1 MKTYLI
7 LFLAIVFETVA
18 TSFLK
23 QSEQFTK
30 LVPSVLTVL
39 GYAAAFYCLSV
50 VLKSIPVGIAYAI
63 WSGVGIILIA
73 LIGFFVSTAPRPGCH
88 HRAGPDYCRSGRH
101 QCLLQLGLSLMEVSR
116 HCVLYQTKRKKSCFS
131 SAWFLSFFSI
141 IGRSQI
147 YTFNI
152 RYKYAF
158 SSLLL

>member
-63 WSGVGIILIA
+63 GREWVSFLSRLSA
-73 LIGFFVSTAPRPGCH
+73 FFVFKQHLDLA
-88 HRAGPDYCRSGRH
+88 A
-101 QCLLQLGLSLMEVSR
+101 
-116 HCVLYQTKRKKSCFS
+116 
-131 SAWFLSFFSI
+131 I
-141 IGRSQI
+141 IGLVLI
-147 YTFNI
+147 IAGVVVINV
-152 RYKYAF
+152 F
-158 SSLLL
+158 SNSVSH